1 LTSWR
6 GTVAIAA
13 LCDCMLLVAGG
24 AGAAGVDR
32 PGPDS
37 IATIGDT
44 NLVPADELPPPPDQP
59 ANPVEFVIDRDASG
73 DRYLASE
80 LLVTYSASVSRSTIR
95 EATEDLGAEVEVR
108 LEEIDARLLEFP
120 EIQEMGSSDQRERA
134 LREAKQQLAASPGVE
149 HAGYNYLLHT
159 AATFNDPLQGFQWA
173 LGQIGASAAWDVSV
187 GSGTRIAILDSGL
200 DWDPFN
206 PNGAPTHPEFQGAV
220 VASGEYFSFTPFDGI
235 PEDNNGHGTH
245 VAGIASANTNNGFGI
260 AGTSPNSGLIIAKVC
275 EGLPREGAP
284 CDLAAGA
291 QALIDVANVPG
302 GVDAANLSFGGTAS
316 DPALENAVNYATG
329 KGVLVVAAA
338 GNNASTAPFYP
349 AAYPNAFAVS
359 STNIQDGISAFSNT
373 GSYVDIS
380 APGGDQG
387 AAEENIFATYPQFL
401 GSFEFLAGTS
411 QAAPH
416 VTGTAA
422 LLAAQGMNAKQIRDR
437 LQDTATDL
445 GPCGTDTGYG
455 AGRLDAGAA
464 LGATAPTA
472 NCLGP
477 PVADDDCDKAK
488 RKLRKAKRRFRN
500 AKETGDPQKVRKAL
514 QRLRKARKRYK
525 EACKPGT

>member
-6 GTVAIAA
+6 GTVAIVA
-13 LCDCMLLVAGG
+13 LSGCVLLVPGD

-37 IATIGDT
+37 VATTGDT
-44 NLVPADELPPPPDQP
+44 NLVPADELPPPPDRP
-59 ANPVEFVIDRDASG
+59 ADPVEFVIDRDASG
-73 DRYLASE
+73 DEYLAGE
-80 LLVTYSASVSRSTIR
+80 LLVTYSGSVPPSTIR

-108 LEEIDARLLEFP
+108 LAEIDARLLEFP
-120 EIQEMGSSDQRERA
+120 EIQDMGSSDQRERE
-134 LREAKQQLAASPGVE
+134 LRAAKQQLAATPGIE
-149 HAGYNYLLHT
+149 HAGYNYVLQT

-173 LGQIGASAAWDVSV
+173 LGQIGASAAWDMSV
-187 GSGTRIAILDSGL
+187 GSGSRIAILDSGL

-220 VASGEYFSFTPFDGI
+220 VAYQEYFCFICDGI

-260 AGTSPNSGLIIAKVC
+260 AGTSPSSGLIIAKVC

-284 CDLAAGA
+284 CDLAAGT

-302 GVDAANLSFGGTAS
+302 GVDVANLSFGGTAS
-316 DPALENAVNYATG
+316 GPELENAVDYATG
-329 KGVLVVAAA
+329 RGVLVVAAT

-387 AAEENIFATYPQFL
+387 AGEENIFSTYPQFI

-416 VTGTAA
+416 VAGTAA
-422 LLAAQGMNAKQIRDR
+422 LLAAQGMNAKQIRER

-472 NCLGP
+472 NCFGP
-477 PVADDDCDKAK
+477 PVADGDCDKAK
-488 RKLRKAKRRFRN
+488 RKLRKAKRRLRN
-500 AKETGDPQKVRKAL
+500 AKETGDPQKIRKARK
-514 QRLRKARKRYK
+514 RLRQARKRYK
-525 EACKPGT
+525 EACKPG